1 MWEPFAQLLGIVM
14 PLVVVPLTVMIFY
27 LRAVR
32 EHQTVKHR
40 EIGRMMESCR
50 REMSELR
57 RTVSLIERDFTTK
70 EEWLRESMLARQ
82 TMERLTENLA
92 RAQAEIEHARAGTAG
107 AKYGRPRCDRVVEAM
122 TALAS
127 RLAFNASNPPGSDRG
142 RIESSAEDREG

>member
-1 MWEPFAQLLGIVM
+1 MWEQFAQLLGIVL

-32 EHQTVKHR
+32 EHQMVKHR

-50 REMSELR
+50 QEMSELR
-57 RTVSLIERDFTTK
+57 RTLSLIERDFATK

-92 RAQAEIEHARAGTAG
+92 RAQAEIEHSRD
-107 AKYGRPRCDRVVEAM
+107 GRPRCDRAIEAM

-127 RLAFNASNPPGSDRG
+127 RLAINASSSPASGG
-142 RIESSAEDREG
+142 RRAEVSAEDREG

>member
-1 MWEPFAQLLGIVM
+1 MVWEPFAQLLGIVL
-14 PLVVVPLTVMIFY
+14 PLVVVPLTVMLFY

-50 REMSELR
+50 QEMSELR
-57 RTVSLIERDFTTK
+57 RTVSLIERDFATK

-92 RAQAEIEHARAGTAG
+92 RAQAEIEHARD
-107 AKYGRPRCDRVVEAM
+107 GRPRCDRAVEMM
-122 TALAS
+122 TTLAS
-127 RLAFNASNPPGSDRG
+127 RLAFSASNPPGSDRG

>member
-1 MWEPFAQLLGIVM
+1 MWETFAQVLGIAM

-50 REMSELR
+50 LEMSELR
-57 RTVSLIERDFTTK
+57 RTLSLIERDFATK

-82 TMERLTENLA
+82 TMERLTENQA
-92 RAQAEIEHARAGTAG
+92 RAQAELEHARD
-107 AKYGRPRCDRVVEAM
+107 GRPRCDRAADAM
-122 TALAS
+122 TELAS
-127 RLAFNASNPPGSDRG
+127 RLATAVPNPSGLGRG
-142 RIESSAEDREG
+142 RIERSAQDREG